1 MPDAAAGNAPD
12 AFVARFSVPK
22 LLVWVALSGGMTAA
36 GLFMAVTGG
45 SSFTLLVGG
54 AGVVFFGGIAAI
66 LAMRLFDRRPQ
77 VIIDAKGLYVR
88 SHGEKRIA
96 LRSIETM
103 RTDELSPDMTKLAIF
118 LFKPAK
124 YPIETRHRRFIWRI
138 NGNGAREF
146 FGDVW
151 IWTIHLDQPVDA
163 VIRAIWAHRPSTE
176 FEKRLWALEDAALGI
191 NQPPSAA
198 V

>member
-1 MPDAAAGNAPD
+1 MPDTPPDSAPEP
-12 AFVARFSVPK
+12 FLARYSVPK
-22 LLVWVALSGGMTAA
+22 LLVWVALSGAMGAA
-36 GLFMAVTGG
+36 GLFMAATGG
-45 SSFTLLVGG
+45 STFTLLTGG
-54 AGVVFFGGIAAI
+54 AGVLFFGGIAAI
-66 LAMRLFDRRPQ
+66 LAVRLFDRRPQ
-77 VIIDAKGLYVR
+77 VIIDSKGLYVR

-103 RTDELSPDMTKLAIF
+103 RSDQLSPDMAKLAIF

-138 NGNGAREF
+138 NGGGAREF

-151 IWTIHLDQPVDA
+151 IWTTHLDQPTGA

-176 FEKRLWALEDAALGI
+176 FERRMWALEDAALEI
-191 NQPPSAA
+191 DPPSP
-198 V
+198 

>member
-1 MPDAAAGNAPD
+1 MPDTTPDSAPEP
-12 AFVARFSVPK
+12 FVARYSVPK

-54 AGVVFFGGIAAI
+54 AGVLFLGGIAAI
-66 LAMRLFDRRPQ
+66 LTLRLFDRRPQ
-77 VIIDAKGLYVR
+77 VIIDGKGLYVR

-103 RTDELSPDMTKLAIF
+103 RIDQLSPDMTKLAFF

-124 YPIETRHRRFIWRI
+124 YPIETRHRRFIWRL
-138 NGNGAREF
+138 NGGGAREF

-151 IWTIHLDQPVDA
+151 IWTTHLDQSEGA

-176 FEKRLWALEDAALGI
+176 FERKMWALEDGAQA
-191 NQPPSAA
+191 
-198 V
+198 

>member
-1 MPDAAAGNAPD
+1 MPDTTQDSAPET
-12 AFVARFSVPK
+12 FVARYSVSK
-22 LLVWVALSGGMTAA
+22 LLGWVALSGGMAAA

-45 SSFTLLVGG
+45 STFALLAGG
-54 AGVVFFGGIAAI
+54 TGVLFFGGIAAI
-66 LAMRLFDRRPQ
+66 LALRLFDRRPQ
-77 VIIDAKGLYVR
+77 VIIDAEGLYVR

-96 LRSIETM
+96 LRAIETM
-103 RTDELSPDMTKLAIF
+103 RTDQLSPDMAKLAIF

-124 YPIETRHRRFIWRI
+124 YPIETRHRRFIWRL
-138 NGNGAREF
+138 NGGGAREF

-151 IWTIHLDQPVDA
+151 IWTTHLDQPTGA

-176 FEKRLWALEDAALGI
+176 FERRMWALEDGAPGM
-191 NQPPSAA
+191 

>member
-1 MPDAAAGNAPD
+1 MAG
-12 AFVARFSVPK
+12 
-22 LLVWVALSGGMTAA
+22 A

-45 SSFTLLVGG
+45 STFALLAGG
-54 AGVVFFGGIAAI
+54 TGVLFFGGIAAI
-66 LAMRLFDRRPQ
+66 LALRLFDRRPQ
-77 VIIDAKGLYVR
+77 VIIDAEGLYVR

-96 LRSIETM
+96 LRAIETM
-103 RTDELSPDMTKLAIF
+103 RTDQLSPDMAKLAIF

-124 YPIETRHRRFIWRI
+124 YPIETRHRRFIWRL
-138 NGNGAREF
+138 NGGGAREF

-151 IWTIHLDQPVDA
+151 IWTTHLDQPTGA

-176 FEKRLWALEDAALGI
+176 FERRMWALEDRAPGI
-191 NQPPSAA
+191 

>member
-1 MPDAAAGNAPD
+1 MPDITPDSAPEP
-12 AFVARFSVPK
+12 FVARYSVPK
-22 LLVWVALSGGMTAA
+22 LLVWVALSGGMAAA

-45 SSFTLLVGG
+45 STFTLLTGG
-54 AGVVFFGGIAAI
+54 AGVLFFGGIAAI
-66 LAMRLFDRRPQ
+66 LAARLFDRRPQ

-103 RTDELSPDMTKLAIF
+103 RTDQLSPDMTKLAIF

-124 YPIETRHRRFIWRI
+124 YPIETRHRRFIWRL
-138 NGNGAREF
+138 NGGGARGF

-151 IWTIHLDQPVDA
+151 IWTTHLDQSEAA
-163 VIRAIWAHRPSTE
+163 VIRAIWTHRPSTE
-176 FEKRLWALEDAALGI
+176 FERRMWAQEDAALGI
-191 NQPPSAA
+191 DQHAP
-198 V
+198 